1 MPWKNGGGETTEII
15 VSPADASL
23 DTFDW
28 RISMARVASDGPFS
42 VFPGIDRTLSILD
55 GAGVRL
61 AISGLTQSL
70 TVKSSPLAFPADAPT
85 EAWLLDGA
93 ITDLNVMSRRSTY
106 RHTVERFNL
115 AGHKLLPAGG
125 TVQALFCESGKI
137 EVSDASMT
145 VALNHR
151 DALVCHGE
159 ELRVSSAQAATIFA
173 ITFHALA

>member
-28 RISMARVASDGPFS
+28 RISMARVAADGPFS

-55 GAGVRL
+55 GAGIRL
-61 AISGLTQSL
+61 AVNGLTQSL

-93 ITDLNVMSRRSTY
+93 ITDLNVMSRRATY
-106 RHTVERFNL
+106 RHTVERFHL
-115 AGHKLLPAGG
+115 AGHKLLPAAGAAQVVFCENG
-125 TVQALFCESGKI
+125 TV

-145 VALNHR
+145 VTLNRR

-159 ELRVSSAQAATIFA
+159 TLRIAAAQTATVFA
-173 ITFHALA
+173 ITLYAL